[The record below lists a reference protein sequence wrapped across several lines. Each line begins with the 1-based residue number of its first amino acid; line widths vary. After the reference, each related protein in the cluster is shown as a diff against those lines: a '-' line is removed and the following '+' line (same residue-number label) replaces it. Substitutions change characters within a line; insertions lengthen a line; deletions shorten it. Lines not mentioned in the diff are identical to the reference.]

1 MFDIPVLH
9 TGRSSRHTGHGNTS
23 QVGTLAQFEYLRH
36 RHVAFNE
43 LAVDHTGVTGRQTRL
58 DSQVLLYRTHVAFN
72 MVADLKA
79 VVFQIG
85 DPVVAATTVGVSVY
99 IDDQGFSGMD
109 RPTYQQRRKD

>member
-1 MFDIPVLH
+1 
-9 TGRSSRHTGHGNTS
+9 
-23 QVGTLAQFEYLRH
+23 
-36 RHVAFNE
+36 
-43 LAVDHTGVTGRQTRL
+43 
-58 DSQVLLYRTHVAFN
+58 

>member
-1 MFDIPVLH
+1 MRISDWSSDVCSSDLGMFDIPVLH

-58 DSQVLLYRTHVAFN
+58 DSRSEEHTSALQSLMRISYAVFALTNTTRQTTH
-72 MVADLKA
+72 L
-79 VVFQIG
+79 
-85 DPVVAATTVGVSVY
+85 TTKY
-99 IDDQGFSGMD
+99 
-109 RPTYQQRRKD
+109 TNT